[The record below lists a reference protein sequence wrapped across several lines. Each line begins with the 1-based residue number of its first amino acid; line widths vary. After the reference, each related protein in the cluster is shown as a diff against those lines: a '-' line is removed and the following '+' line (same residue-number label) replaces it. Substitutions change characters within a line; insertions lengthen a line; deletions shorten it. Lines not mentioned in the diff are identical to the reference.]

1 MATTTAHI
9 AVAFSCACFLSRAA
23 DAADAKIGDVS
34 LHLPHPLGYCEMD
47 PVLASDGAF
56 IGRLHSSM
64 TKTGNRL
71 LVISAECAE
80 LREWRSGKR
89 PDLDHMAQ
97 YQTIIELENQPLP
110 DTPEKIA
117 KNFCANMH
125 ALAMRSMDYILPDPQ
140 ERAERMSKDLK
151 LNELKLLGMVAE
163 DAGVCYT
170 ATVQKFKV
178 EGHDETTQGTVI
190 ATTLLKSKVVQ
201 LYLFA
206 PYTGGKSIAQLLAKQ
221 RINVGQLQRAN
232 RN

>member
-1 MATTTAHI
+1 MATNIAHI
-9 AVAFSCACFLSRAA
+9 AVAFFVCVFLSRAA
-23 DAADAKIGDVS
+23 DATDAKIGDVS
-34 LHLPHPLGYCEMD
+34 LHLPHPTGYCAMD

-97 YQTIIELENQPLP
+97 YQTIIELESQPLP
-110 DTPEKIA
+110 DTPEKMA

-125 ALAMRSMDYILPDPQ
+125 AMAMRPMDYILPDPQ
-140 ERAERMSKDLK
+140 ERAER

-170 ATVQKFKV
+170 ATVQKFQV
-178 EGHDETTQGTVI
+178 EGRDETTQGTVI
-190 ATTLLKSKVVQ
+190 ATTLFKSKVVR
-201 LYLFA
+201 
-206 PYTGGKSIAQLLAKQ
+206 SICLHPT
-221 RINVGQLQRAN
+221 RAARASLSCSRSN
-232 RN
+232 GST